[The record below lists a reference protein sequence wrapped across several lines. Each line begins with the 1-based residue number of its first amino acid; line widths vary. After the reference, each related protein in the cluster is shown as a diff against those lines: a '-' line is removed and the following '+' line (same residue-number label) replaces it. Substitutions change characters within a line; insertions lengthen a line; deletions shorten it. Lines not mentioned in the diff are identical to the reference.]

1 MQEHSARKSG
11 NNPSGVGGF
20 QKGQSGNPAGRA
32 KMPAEVREMLTAKA
46 QDAAQVYIKFL
57 NDGDPRVA
65 LKAAELLLD
74 RAYGKAQV
82 ATDGISF
89 DVPDNAATSEGLLT
103 LHAAILKGT
112 AGGNVPL
119 SEARALSSLLET
131 HRRLIETTDL
141 ELRIRTLEMQRET
154 VGQASQAR

>member
-1 MQEHSARKSG
+1 MQEHSAMKSG

-32 KMPAEVREMLTAKA
+32 KMPAEVREMLMAKA

-57 NDGDPRVA
+57 NDDDPRVA
-65 LKAAELLLD
+65 LRAAELLLD
-74 RAYGKAQV
+74 RAFGKAQV
-82 ATDGISF
+82 ATDGVSF
-89 DVPDNAATSEGLLT
+89 DVPDNAATSEGLLE

-112 AGGNVPL
+112 ASGNVPL
-119 SEARALSSLLET
+119 SEARVLSSLLET

-141 ELRIRTLEMQRET
+141 EQRIRTLETQKEP
-154 VGQASQAR
+154 VGHGGQTK

>member
-1 MQEHSARKSG
+1 MQVETGKSG
-11 NNPSGVGGF
+11 NNPNGTGGF
-20 QKGQSGNPAGRA
+20 KKGQSGNPSGRT
-32 KMPAEVREMLTAKA
+32 KMPVEVREMLMAKA
-46 QDAAQVYIKFL
+46 QDAAQVYVKFL

-74 RAYGKAQV
+74 RAFGKAQV

-89 DVPDNAATSEGLLT
+89 DVPNNAGTSEGLLT

-112 AGGNVPL
+112 ALGVVPL

-141 ELRIRTLEMQRET
+141 EQRIRTLEMQRET
-154 VGQASQAR
+154 VGQAGQSR

>member
-1 MQEHSARKSG
+1 MIEVANMKFNSERDDDG
-11 NNPSGVGGF
+11 RF
-20 QKGQSGNPAGRA
+20 QKAQSGNPAGRA
-32 KMPAEVREMLTAKA
+32 KMPTEVREMLMAKA

-74 RAYGKAQV
+74 RAYGKTQV
-82 ATDGISF
+82 ATDGVSF
-89 DVPDNAATSEGLLT
+89 DVPDNAATSEGLLA

-112 AGGNVPL
+112 AASNVPL
-119 SEARALSSLLET
+119 SDARALSSLLET

-141 ELRIRTLEMQRET
+141 EQRIRTLEMQREP
-154 VGQASQAR
+154 VGQAGQAR

>member
-20 QKGQSGNPAGRA
+20 QKGQSGNPAGRT
-32 KMPAEVREMLTAKA
+32 KMPTKIREMLTAKA
-46 QDAAQVYIKFL
+46 HEAVNVYMRYL
-57 NDGDPRVA
+57 SHSDPRVA

-74 RAYGKAQV
+74 RAFGKVQV

-89 DVPDNAATSEGLLT
+89 DVPDNAATSEGLLE

-112 AGGNVPL
+112 AAGNVPL
-119 SEARALSSLLET
+119 SEARELSSLLET

-141 ELRIRTLEMQRET
+141 EQRIRTLEMQKEP
-154 VGQASQAR
+154 VGHGGQTK